1 MDQITTIR
9 PLLTIEDLSR
19 ILGYEKKSIYDMLYR
34 DPATLPPLFK
44 LSKRTRAL
52 RWHPEVVD
60 RWIRERAGLPASPS
74 PTLPAQKRGPGRP
87 RKSTEGGA
95 I

>member
-9 PLLTIEDLSR
+9 PLLTIDDLSK
-19 ILGYEKKSIYDMLYR
+19 IIGYGKKSIYDMLYR
-34 DPATLPPLFK
+34 DPSILPPLFK

-60 RWIRERAGLPASPS
+60 RWIRERAGLPAPSPS
-74 PTLPAQKRGPGRP
+74 PEPTQKRGPGRP
-87 RKSTEGGA
+87 RKEGGA
-95 I
+95 K